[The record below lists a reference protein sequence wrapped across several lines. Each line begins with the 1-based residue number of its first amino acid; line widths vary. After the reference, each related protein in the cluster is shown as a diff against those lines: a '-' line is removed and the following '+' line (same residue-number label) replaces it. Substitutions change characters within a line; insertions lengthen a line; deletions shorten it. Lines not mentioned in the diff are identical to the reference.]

1 MIAEKRL
8 FALRGATQCEN
19 DPQDMVEQVAALY
32 DGLLFQNKLEEP
44 DLVSV
49 LFSVT
54 PDLDAMNPATA
65 LRKSGRAG
73 DAALFSLQESAAKG
87 SLEKTIRVLIHC
99 YMPCGA
105 VPRYVYRNGA
115 EVLRPD
121 KTEPYIQDRH

>member
-1 MIAEKRL
+1 
-8 FALRGATQCEN
+8 
-19 DPQDMVEQVAALY
+19 VEQVAALY
-32 DGLLFQNKLEEP
+32 DELLLRNKLEEP

-54 PDLDAMNPATA
+54 PDLDAMNPASA

-99 YMPCGA
+99 YMPWGT

-121 KTEPYIQDRH
+121 KTEP

>member
-8 FALRGATQCEN
+8 FALRGATGCEN
-19 DPQDMVEQVAALY
+19 DPRDIVEQVAALY
-32 DGLLFQNKLEEP
+32 DDLLLRNALEEP

-54 PDLDAMNPATA
+54 PDLDAMNPASA

-87 SLEKTIRVLIHC
+87 SLEKIIRVLIHC
-99 YMPCGA
+99 YMPLDR
-105 VPRYVYRNGA
+105 VPRSVYRNGA

-121 KTEPYIQDRH
+121 KTGG

>member
-8 FALRGATQCEN
+8 FALRGATQCKN
-19 DPQDMVEQVAALY
+19 DPQDIVEQVATLY
-32 DGLLFQNKLEEP
+32 DDLLLQNKLEEP

-54 PDLDAMNPATA
+54 ADLDAMNPASA

-121 KTEPYIQDRH
+121 KTEPQIQNRY